1 MIFFSLL
8 SRLPFFILY
17 RLADVLYFLLAH
29 VVRYRRSVI
38 AANLRKSFP
47 NETQSA
53 IQLLVLNFYRN
64 LTDLIVETIK
74 LPALPADELR
84 QRVTYRNAD
93 PIRTLLVN
101 NQTVLIM
108 ASHQANWE
116 WLPPAAVLNG
126 MAADSI
132 YKQLENP
139 FFERL
144 MRGIRAT
151 FGANPVPTNRLLR
164 DMATRRREPR
174 LIALVADQMPDT
186 PEHGYWT
193 TFMHQDT
200 PFYPGSERLARSLN
214 LPVYYIE
221 MVRLRRGYYEATF
234 IPVAEPPYTNLP
246 AGAIL
251 ERYRDLLEKTILAH
265 PSDWLWSHKRWKHQR
280 AKYAKIETKFQ

>member
-1 MIFFSLL
+1 MIFFRLL
-8 SRLPFFILY
+8 SHLPLSLLY
-17 RLADVLYFLLAH
+17 RLADVLNFLLARLI
-29 VVRYRRSVI
+29 RYRHSVI
-38 AANLRKSFP
+38 EANLSQSFP
-47 NETQSA
+47 TKSPAE
-53 IQLLVLNFYRN
+53 IQQLIRGYYHN
-64 LTDLIVETIK
+64 LTDLLVETLK
-74 LPALPADELR
+74 LPALSADELR
-84 QRVTYRNAD
+84 QRVSYTNAD
-93 PIRTLLVN
+93 PIRMLLAN

-144 MRGIRAT
+144 MRRIRAT

-186 PEHGYWT
+186 PEHGYWME
-193 TFMHQDT
+193 FMHQDT

-234 IPVAEPPYTNLP
+234 IPLAQPPYTGLP
-246 AGAIL
+246 MGTIL
-251 ERYRDLLEKTILAH
+251 ERYRDLLENTIRAH
-265 PSDWLWSHKRWKHQR
+265 PADWLWSHRRWKHQR
-280 AKYAKIETKFQ
+280 EKYARIETKFK

>member
-1 MIFFSLL
+1 MIFFRLLSLL
-8 SRLPFFILY
+8 PFVLLYRVADILY
-17 RLADVLYFLLAH
+17 FGLTYLI
-29 VVRYRRSVI
+29 RYRRQVI
-38 AANLRKSFP
+38 EANLRRSFP
-47 NETQSA
+47 TKTPTQ
-53 IQLLVLNFYRN
+53 IQALVRGFYRN

-74 LPALPADELR
+74 LPALSARELR
-84 QRVTYRNAD
+84 RRVVYQNSEPVRQ
-93 PIRTLLVN
+93 LLSHK
-101 NQTVLIM
+101 QTVLIM

-126 MAADSI
+126 MPADSI

-164 DMATRRREPR
+164 NMASRRKEPR

-186 PEHGYWT
+186 PEHGFWT
-193 TFMHQDT
+193 EFMHQDT

-214 LPVYYIE
+214 APVFYID
-221 MVRLRRGYYEATF
+221 MVRLRRGYYQATF
-234 IPVAEPPYTNLP
+234 RPVAEPPYTNLP

-251 ERYRDLLEKTILAH
+251 ERYRDLLQQSIEAN

-280 AKYAKIETKFQ
+280 SQYKAIVTKFE

>member
-1 MIFFSLL
+1 MIFFRLL
-8 SRLPFFILY
+8 SRLPLSILY
-17 RLADVLYFLLAH
+17 RLADVLYFLLAY
-29 VVRYRRSVI
+29 VVRYRRRVI
-38 AANLRKSFP
+38 QDNLHRSFP
-47 NETQSA
+47 QKTPV
-53 IQLLVLNFYRN
+53 QLRALVRGYYHN

-74 LPALPADELR
+74 LPALSADELR
-84 QRVTYRNAD
+84 RRVIYHESD
-93 PIRTLLVN
+93 PVRQFLAAG
-101 NQTVLIM
+101 QPVLIM

-116 WLPPAAVLNG
+116 WLPASTVLNG

-139 FFERL
+139 FFEQL
-144 MRGIRAT
+144 MRTIRAT

-193 TFMHQDT
+193 HFMHQDT

-221 MVRLRRGYYEATF
+221 MVRKRRGYYEATF
-234 IPVAEPPYTNLP
+234 MLIAEPPYTDLP
-246 AGAIL
+246 MGMIL
-251 ERYRDLLEKTILAH
+251 ERYRDRLEKTIDAH
-265 PSDWLWSHKRWKHQR
+265 PSDWLWSHRRWKHHR
-280 AKYAKIETKFQ
+280 EKYAKIDTKFK

>member
-1 MIFFSLL
+1 MIFFSVL
-8 SRLPFFILY
+8 SRLPFRILY
-17 RLADVLYFLLAH
+17 YLADVLCFVLAH

-38 AANLRKSFP
+38 RLNLTRSFP
-47 NETQSA
+47 EKTPAQIRA
-53 IQLLVLNFYRN
+53 LVRGYYRN
-64 LTDLIVETIK
+64 LTDMIVETIK
-74 LPALPADELR
+74 LPALSADELR
-84 QRVTYRNAD
+84 QRVVYRSAE
-93 PIRTLLVN
+93 PIRQFLASG
-101 NQTVLIM
+101 QSVLIM

-116 WLPPAAVLNG
+116 WLPASTVLNG

-132 YKQLENP
+132 YKPLENP

-144 MRGIRAT
+144 MRTIRAT

-164 DMATRRREPR
+164 DMASRRHEPR

-221 MVRLRRGYYEATF
+221 MVRLRRGHYEATF
-234 IPVAEPPYTNLP
+234 IRVAEPPYTSLS
-246 AGAIL
+246 AGTIL
-251 ERYRDLLEKTILAH
+251 ERYRDLLEKTIIAH
-265 PSDWLWSHKRWKHQR
+265 PSDWLWSHKRWKHR
-280 AKYAKIETKFQ
+280 REKYAKIETKLE

>member
-1 MIFFSLL
+1 MIFFRLL
-8 SRLPFFILY
+8 SRLPLSVLY
-17 RLADVLYFLLAH
+17 RLADVLCFLLAR
-29 VVRYRRSVI
+29 VARYRRSVI
-38 AANLRKSFP
+38 EANLRRSFP
-47 NETQSA
+47 GKSSSE
-53 IQLLVLNFYRN
+53 IQTLVQGFYYN

-74 LPALPADELR
+74 LPALSADELR
-84 QRVTYRNAD
+84 RRVLYRNAE
-93 PIRTLLVN
+93 PIRAFLASK
-101 NQTVLIM
+101 QTVLIM

-144 MRGIRAT
+144 MRIIRAT

-164 DMATRRREPR
+164 DMAARRREPR

-193 TFMHQDT
+193 EFMHQDT

-214 LPVYYIE
+214 LPVYYVE
-221 MVRLRRGYYEATF
+221 MIRLRRGYYEATF
-234 IPVAEPPYTNLP
+234 IPVAQPPYTDLP
-246 AGAIL
+246 MGTIL
-251 ERYRDLLEKTILAH
+251 ERYRDLLENTINAH
-265 PSDWLWSHKRWKHQR
+265 PADWLWSHRRWKHQR
-280 AKYAKIETKFQ
+280 AKYARIETKFK